1 VGRGALG
8 GAEHGGMKNL
18 KHTLRA
24 NRGFLLFLLSFG
36 LFRAAA
42 ADWNPI
48 PSASMRP
55 TLLEGDVVLVNRLAY
70 DLKLPLTDVVLLP
83 LAEPQRGDVVTLSSP
98 AGGTRLIKRI
108 VGLPGD
114 RIAMRDDV
122 LILNGQPLGYAGAQT
137 RGETLAP
144 GWVVDAVRATE
155 DLGGRAHAVQF
166 LPGLRARRDF
176 AEVSV
181 PAGEYFLLG
190 DNRDNSED
198 SRAIGTVPRAQAG
211 QELHRMRA
219 AREADRAGP
228 PRAGVGRLAGRG
240 RLAAGAALG
249 ALAHGHPLSAPRRRS
264 VEYAD
269 RQLGP
274 DQQEHGH
281 DRSARPPAVAPDGR
295 QARDDLEG
303 PAGHHQ
309 QGAEDDEVGEVP
321 ADLGGE
327 LHRHPGQQEQQ
338 RGRPPQGGAPREQGA
353 AGRHMHRTLPA
364 SEGPSVA
371 SGGEAGAC
379 WMKSA

>member
-1 VGRGALG
+1 MGAGRSCRSGARRSSGPAAIGTARPAIRHTVCRGALA

-36 LFRAAA
+36 LFRAAV

-198 SRAIGTVPRAQAG
+198 SRAIGTVPREKLIG
-211 QELHRMRA
+211 RA
-219 AREADRAGP
+219 HHVLVSADWLGED
-228 PRAGVGRLAGRG
+228 GWRLAPRWGRW
-240 RLAAGAALG
+240 LTAI
-249 ALAHGHPLSAPRRRS
+249 H
-264 VEYAD
+264 
-269 RQLGP
+269 
-274 DQQEHGH
+274 
-281 DRSARPPAVAPDGR
+281 
-295 QARDDLEG
+295 
-303 PAGHHQ
+303 
-309 QGAEDDEVGEVP
+309 
-321 ADLGGE
+321 
-327 LHRHPGQQEQQ
+327 
-338 RGRPPQGGAPREQGA
+338 
-353 AGRHMHRTLPA
+353 
-364 SEGPSVA
+364 
-371 SGGEAGAC
+371 
-379 WMKSA
+379 